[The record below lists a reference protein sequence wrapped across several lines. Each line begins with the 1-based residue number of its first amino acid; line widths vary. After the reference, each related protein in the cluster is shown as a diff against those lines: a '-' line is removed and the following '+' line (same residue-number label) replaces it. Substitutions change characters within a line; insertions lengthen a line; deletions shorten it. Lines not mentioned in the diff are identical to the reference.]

1 MKRRLTALAAAA
13 GLAGII
19 VGLPLLLIATHNV
32 AAPRLGWSL
41 DGLWRTLLAP
51 DEGTLLATLIK
62 LVGWISWAIL
72 TAMVAVEIGSRA
84 RHVPVPALRGLAWP
98 QLLARGLVSAVLAG
112 FIATS
117 TPTPATGPLTAHPSD
132 PPPAHTLSAPMQAP
146 SQRAPR
152 AGESYTVKRGDTLSE
167 IALEELGN
175 GHAYPRIF
183 RASRAT
189 IQPDGRKLQD
199 PDLILPGWKLTI
211 PADKVKTAKPPDHRS
226 EPHDKTNIGEH
237 DPTAPPASATPGPTP
252 APATG
257 SSPVRSSAPT
267 AQATTTESAD
277 PVSHPGDRSNDVTPA
292 WEVAGL
298 AGAGSL
304 LAGAALLL
312 LQRRR
317 RAQFRARRPGRTIAV
332 PAAGLAPVEKTLIH
346 RGGPTAEIVI
356 AIDEGLRRLA
366 SAITTSGQPVP
377 RLVGI
382 DVTLDALT
390 ARFADSVS
398 LPSPWRSEADPT
410 TWSANRLELATT
422 GPLGEASP
430 PPWPQLATVGMDE
443 EGRWRLINLETLGVV
458 SITGDPEYVADL
470 ARYLA
475 AELAV
480 VPWARDL
487 RVDCV
492 GTCAELALMNP
503 ARLRYHE
510 AHTVVR
516 QTIAAAKE
524 TADRLNSTTTP
535 AIETARVQHEGDR
548 LWDSRVLITS
558 PSVDEL
564 PVLTK
569 LILGQAGRTGTSVL
583 LVRGDEVDLPTGFE
597 LQVTNAG
604 RVKIPHLGL
613 DLEVT
618 GLTPAEAKGCAAV
631 LAAGDTLDDAPTP
644 IPDQTTH
651 EWERL
656 CDESGQLRDD
666 FTVPRNE
673 ESAGETTSLLPGEDE
688 RWVASTANTPE
699 DLAAIAP
706 LIPVEVRANAEA
718 ADPNLDADLAAWA
731 AERCDRPRLSV
742 LGPTRVRVGP
752 SGEPSVV
759 AKRTPYYSEILTYL
773 ATARRAT
780 TDEVATAM
788 GLSGDRVR
796 KDMSVLRAWLGTN
809 PRTGA
814 HFLPDAAKNSQAA
827 ARGVG
832 QYVVEDLLDD
842 ATLFRRLRMR
852 GEARGADGLP
862 DLLTALRLVTGAPHE
877 DLKTRGRAW
886 LTDTRPDRYML
897 CAIVDVAHLV
907 TTIALKAGDTR
918 QARAAAELAML
929 VAPDETTPALDLAAV
944 AARQGRDDEATA
956 LARSVVEW
964 RDGSDEPPVELPERA
979 DRILRTH
986 RWLEPKTRAS

>member
-1 MKRRLTALAAAA
+1 MKRRLTAIAAAA

-19 VGLPLLLIATHNV
+19 VGLPLTLIATHNV

-51 DEGTLLATLIK
+51 DDGTLLATVIK
-62 LVGWISWAIL
+62 LVGWSSWAIL

-84 RHVPVPALRGLAWP
+84 RHVPVPRLRGLAWP
-98 QLLARGLVSAVLAG
+98 QLLARGLVSAILAG

-117 TPTPATGPLTAHPSD
+117 TSTPATGPLTAHPSD
-132 PPPAHTLSAPMQAP
+132 PPPAHTLSAPLQAP
-146 SQRAPR
+146 SQKAR

-183 RASRAT
+183 KASRAT
-189 IQPDGRKLQD
+189 IQPDGRMLKN

-211 PADKVKTAKPPDHRS
+211 PVDKVETAKPPDHGR
-226 EPHDKTNIGEH
+226 EPHDKSNNGEH
-237 DPTAPPASATPGPTP
+237 DPTAPPASATPAP

-267 AQATTTESAD
+267 AQETTTESAH
-277 PVSHPGDRSNDVTPA
+277 PVSHINDRSNDVTPA

-332 PAAGLAPVEKTLIH
+332 PAAGLAPVEKTFIH
-346 RGGPTAEIVI
+346 SGGPTAEIVI

-366 SAITTSGQPVP
+366 SAIATSGQPVP
-377 RLVGI
+377 RLVGTI
-382 DVTLDALT
+382 T
-390 ARFADSVS
+390 ARFADPVT
-398 LPSPWRSEADPT
+398 LPGPWTSEADPT
-410 TWSANRLELATT
+410 TWSADRLQLVAT
-422 GPLGEASP
+422 GPLEEASP
-430 PPWPQLATVGMDE
+430 PPWPQLATVGLDE
-443 EGRWRLINLETLGVV
+443 QGRWRLINFEALGVV
-458 SITGDPEYVADL
+458 TITGDPEYGADL

-487 RVDCV
+487 RVDCI

-510 AHTVVR
+510 ANTVIG
-516 QTIAAAKE
+516 QAIAAAE
-524 TADRLNSTTTP
+524 DSADRLSSTATP
-535 AIETARVQHEGDR
+535 GIETARVRQEADR
-548 LWDSRVLITS
+548 IWDSRILIS
-558 PSVDEL
+558 KPDVDEL
-564 PVLTK
+564 SELTK
-569 LILGQAGRTGTSVL
+569 LIAAQAGRTGTSVL
-583 LVRGDEVDLPTGFE
+583 LVRGDDVEVPNGLE
-597 LQVTNAG
+597 LRVSNTG
-604 RVKIPHLGL
+604 RVQIPHLGI
-613 DLEVT
+613 DLVVN

-631 LAAGDTLDDAPTP
+631 LAAGDTLDDEPSP
-644 IPDQTTH
+644 IPEQTTH
-651 EWERL
+651 EWEKL
-656 CDESGQLRDD
+656 CDESGQLREDL
-666 FTVPRNE
+666 TVPRNE
-673 ESAGETTSLLPGEDE
+673 TSVGESTTLLPGEDE
-688 RWVASTANTPE
+688 RWVAATANTPE

-706 LIPVEVRANAEA
+706 LVPVEVRTQSEA
-718 ADPNLDADLAAWA
+718 ADPRLDADLAEWS

-752 SGEPSVV
+752 GGDPSVV
-759 AKRTPYYSEILTYL
+759 AKRTPYYTEILTYL
-773 ATARRAT
+773 ATTARAT

-788 GLSGDRVR
+788 GLADSRVR
-796 KDMSVLRAWLGTN
+796 KDMSVLRAWLGNN
-809 PRTGA
+809 PRTGGP
-814 HFLPDAAKNSQAA
+814 FLPDAAHNSAA
-827 ARGVG
+827 SARGVG
-832 QYVVEDLLDD
+832 QYLVEDLLDD
-842 ATLFRRLRMR
+842 ATLFRRLRLR

-862 DLLTALRLVTGAPHE
+862 DLLAALRLVTGAPYE

-897 CAIVDVAHLV
+897 CAIVDVAHV
-907 TTIALKAGDTR
+907 VATIALEAGDIR
-918 QARAAAELAML
+918 QARAAAELALL
-929 VAPDETTPALDLAAV
+929 VAPEETTPALDLAAI
-944 AARQGRDDEATA
+944 AARQGRDDEAAA

-964 RDGSDEPPVELPERA
+964 RDGSDEPPVELPARA

-986 RWLEPKTRAS
+986 RWLDARTKAS

>member
-1 MKRRLTALAAAA
+1 MKRRLTAIAAAA

-19 VGLPLLLIATHNV
+19 VGLPLTLIATHNV

-51 DEGTLLATLIK
+51 DDGTLLATLIK

-72 TAMVAVEIGSRA
+72 SAMVGVEIASRA
-84 RHVPVPALRGLAWP
+84 RHVPVPRLRGLEWP
-98 QLLARGLVSAVLAG
+98 QLVARGLVSAVIAG

-117 TPTPATGPLTAHPSD
+117 NPTPTTGPLSAHPND
-132 PPPAHTLSAPMQAP
+132 PPSAHALSAPMQVP

-183 RASRAT
+183 KASRAT
-189 IQPDGRKLQD
+189 VQPGGRKLHD
-199 PDLILPGWKLTI
+199 PDLILPGWTLTI
-211 PADKVKTAKPPDHRS
+211 PAEKAKTTKPPDRRTQ
-226 EPHDKTNIGEH
+226 PHDEAGMGDHNG
-237 DPTAPPASATPGPTP
+237 TAPPLGTASTSTATASSPVASGGPTP
-252 APATG
+252 GVP
-257 SSPVRSSAPT
+257 
-267 AQATTTESAD
+267 TTETPQSA
-277 PVSHPGDRSNDVTPA
+277 SHLDDGASYETPA

-317 RAQFRARRPGRTIAV
+317 RAQFRARRPGHTIAV
-332 PAAGLAPVEKTLIH
+332 PSVGLAPVEKTLIH
-346 RGGPTAEIVI
+346 SGGPTTEIVI
-356 AIDEGLRRLA
+356 AVDEGLRRLA
-366 SAITTSGQPVP
+366 SAITTSGQPMP

-382 DVTLDALT
+382 DVTLNAIT
-390 ARFADSVS
+390 ARFADPFT
-398 LPSPWRSEADPT
+398 LPDPWTSDTDPT
-410 TWSANRLELATT
+410 TWSADRLRLAAT
-422 GPLGEASP
+422 GPLEEASP
-430 PPWPQLATVGMDE
+430 PPWPQLATVGMDQ
-443 EGRWRLINLETLGVV
+443 EGRWRLVNLEALGVV
-458 SITGDPEYVADL
+458 SITGDPEYGADL

-480 VPWARDL
+480 APWARDL

-492 GTCAELALMNP
+492 GACAELALMNP
-503 ARLRYHE
+503 ARLRYHQ
-510 AHTVVR
+510 AHTVIAQV
-516 QTIAAAKE
+516 IAAA
-524 TADRLNSTTTP
+524 TDTVDRLNSTATP
-535 AIETARVQHEGDR
+535 AIETARVRQEADR
-548 LWDSRVLITS
+548 LWDSRILITT
-558 PSVDEL
+558 PGVDEL
-564 PVLTK
+564 TVLTE
-569 LILGQAGRTGTSVL
+569 LIAVQGSHTGTSVL
-583 LVRGDEVDLPTGFE
+583 IVGGDDVDLSTGFE
-597 LQVTNAG
+597 LRVSNDG
-604 RVKIPHLGL
+604 RVQIPHLGL
-613 DLEVT
+613 DLVVN

-631 LAAGDTLDDAPTP
+631 LAAGDTLDDEPTP

-651 EWERL
+651 EWEKL

-666 FTVPRNE
+666 LTMPRGAASSG
-673 ESAGETTSLLPGEDE
+673 ESTSLLPGEDG
-688 RWVASTANTPE
+688 RWVTSTANTPE

-706 LIPVEVRANAEA
+706 LVPVEVRASAEA

-773 ATARRAT
+773 ATAHRAT

-796 KDMSVLRAWLGTN
+796 KDMSVVRAWLGTN

-814 HFLPDAAKNSQAA
+814 HYLPDAAKNSEAA

-832 QYVVEDLLDD
+832 QYIVEELLDD

-862 DLLTALRLVTGAPHE
+862 DLLAALRLVTGAPYE

-886 LTDTRPDRYML
+886 LTDARPDRYML

-907 TTIALKAGDTR
+907 TTIALEAGDTR

-929 VAPDETTPALDLAAV
+929 VAPDEATPALDLAAV
-944 AARQGRDDEATA
+944 AARQGRDDEAAA

-979 DRILRTH
+979 DRILRAH
-986 RWLEPKTRAS
+986 RWLEAKTRAS